1 MQSLSKGFKMNE
13 IENLMNNGNWTN
25 AISKFKQLNISHH
38 DFQCELETENYNLL
52 NWAILGYYTSKDT

>member
-1 MQSLSKGFKMNE
+1 MNE
-13 IENLMNNGNWTN
+13 IEDLMNNGNWTN

-38 DFQCELETENYNLL
+38 NFQCELETENYNLL